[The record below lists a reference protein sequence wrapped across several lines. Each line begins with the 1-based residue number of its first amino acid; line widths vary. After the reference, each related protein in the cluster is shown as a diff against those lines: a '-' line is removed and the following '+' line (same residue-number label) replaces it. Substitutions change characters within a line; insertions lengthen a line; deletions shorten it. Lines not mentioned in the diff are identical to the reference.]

1 MDQYIK
7 NSSQNNKQCQRLQE
21 INGIGPITAMALI
34 SNVGDA
40 KQFKNGRQ
48 MAAYLGL
55 TPREYSSGGKQHL
68 LGITKHGNRQ
78 VRTLLVLAAHAAI
91 LGIMR
96 RKVDETGKII
106 RLSTLDKWILGLK
119 EKIGMFKATV
129 ALANKMARI
138 AWVILAKSVHFNPRN
153 AVALETTN

>member
-1 MDQYIK
+1 MDQHIK
-7 NSSQNNKQCQRLQE
+7 NNANNNDKCRRLQE
-21 INGIGPITAMALI
+21 INGMGPLTATALI

-68 LGITKHGNRQ
+68 SGITKRGNQ
-78 VRTLLVLAAHAAI
+78 HVRTLLVLAAHTAI
-91 LGIMR
+91 LGITR
-96 RKVDETGKII
+96 RKVDEVGRPL
-106 RLSTLDKWILGLK
+106 RLSRLDNWILALK
-119 EKIGMFKATV
+119 ERIGMFKTTV

-138 AWVILAKSVHFNPRN
+138 AWVILAKGEHFNPAR
-153 AVALETTN
+153 AVALETAK